1 MRLTAVWYGTTSVIG
16 VVRDERFHP
25 VTSLETFYND
35 PVRGLE
41 EARRVTGSGVPL
53 SNIQLAAPVPATA
66 RVLCAGVNYKS
77 HAAEASVEPSKVPN
91 LFARWASTL
100 VPDGTDIPVPFGER
114 GLDWEVELALVIGA
128 PIAGADPD
136 AARRSVLG
144 YTCFND
150 VSARTFQRASRQWA
164 LGKNADCSG
173 PIGPVIVTPD
183 ELGDP
188 YDLSLTTTV
197 NGVVMQSASTSEMIM
212 RGDEIASYASSCL
225 TLRPGD
231 VIATGTPEG
240 VGILRDPP
248 QLMGPGDV
256 VEVEIDGIGRL
267 RNRIVTRGEQ

>member
-1 MRLTAVWYGTTSVIG
+1 MRLTAVWYGTTSVMG
-16 VVRDERFHP
+16 VVRDARFHP
-25 VTSLETFYND
+25 LTTVEKFYED
-35 PVRGLE
+35 PARCLE
-41 EARRVTGSGVPL
+41 ETRFLTGAGVPVA
-53 SNIQLAAPVPATA
+53 NVNLAPPVPVTA

-77 HAAEASVEPSKVPN
+77 HAAEASVEPSTVPN

-100 VPDGTDIPVPFGER
+100 VPDGTDIPVPFGEE

-128 PIAGADPD
+128 PIANADPD
-136 AARRSVLG
+136 DACRAVLG
-144 YTCFND
+144 YACFND

-183 ELGDP
+183 ELRDP

-212 RGDEIASYASSCL
+212 RGDEI
-225 TLRPGD
+225 
-231 VIATGTPEG
+231 
-240 VGILRDPP
+240 P